1 MANYNYTHGSATDRN
16 RLRLLIGDHRG
27 TNGTSA
33 TGWLFSDEEL
43 DDILT
48 LCPGALTNAA
58 ALCLTV
64 RMNREA
70 MSAGVSGTTDTTDRP
85 AAIAGCVRNMEKLS
99 LRNEATSPQ
108 SQSRTLEA
116 LADDETAF

>member
-1 MANYNYTHGSATDRN
+1 MANYNYTHGDTTDKN

-43 DDILT
+43 TDVLT
-48 LCPGALTNAA
+48 LCPGSLTNAA
-58 ALCLTV
+58 ALCLTI

-70 MSAGVSGTTDTTDRP
+70 LSSGVSGTTDTTDRP
-85 AAIAGCVRNMEKLS
+85 AAIAGCVRNMNHLS
-99 LRNEATSPQ
+99 LRNETTAPQ
-108 SQSRTLEA
+108 SQSRTLEEII
-116 LADDETAF
+116 DDEEAF

>member
-1 MANYNYTHGSATDRN
+1 MPNYNYTHGSTTDRN

-48 LCPGALTNAA
+48 LCPGSLTNAS

-85 AAIAGCVRNMEKLS
+85 AAIAGCVRNMERLS
-99 LRNEATSPQ
+99 LRNEATPPQ
-108 SQSRTLEA
+108 ARTRTPEE
-116 LADDETAF
+116 LADDEEAF

>member
-1 MANYNYTHGSATDRN
+1 MANYNYTHGGATDRN

-27 TNGTSA
+27 TNGTSS

-48 LCPGALTNAA
+48 LCPGSLTNAA
-58 ALCLTV
+58 ALCLSV

-70 MSAGVSGTTDTTDRP
+70 MSSGVSGTTDTTDRP

-99 LRNEATSPQ
+99 LRDEAASPQ
-108 SQSRTLEA
+108 TLARTREE
-116 LADDETAF
+116 LADDEEAF